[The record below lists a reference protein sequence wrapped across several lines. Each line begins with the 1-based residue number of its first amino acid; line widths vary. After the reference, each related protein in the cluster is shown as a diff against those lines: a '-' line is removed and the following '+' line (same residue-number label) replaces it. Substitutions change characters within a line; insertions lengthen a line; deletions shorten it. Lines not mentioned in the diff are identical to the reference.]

1 MAGEI
6 RNTAPAFAE
15 RCDYLIIGGGS
26 AGCTLAAR
34 LSENPAVS
42 VILVEAGKDVTRE
55 TASADV
61 LSNYPGKAYFNPEYT
76 WRTLQARLGG
86 GRRNDPQA
94 GRVAR
99 YEQAKLLGGGST
111 INGLCA
117 NRGSPFDYD
126 EWGRMGAQ
134 GWNWDAVLP
143 YFRRLERDL
152 NFRGEL
158 HGSDGPITISR
169 FPTEDWSGFVRSV
182 TRELERIGYGKV
194 ADQNGVWRDGF
205 MPVAASVDEKGQRVS
220 CAYAY
225 LDDRVRSRR
234 NLAILTE
241 TMVERIV
248 FAGREAVGAV
258 IRDKAGGRRTVAAS
272 ETVLSCGSIHSPA
285 MLMRSGIGPA
295 EHLAD
300 RGIEA
305 VANRRGVG
313 RNLIEHPVIS
323 VSCLLR
329 RGGRLHLAERH
340 HTQAH
345 LRYSSGIDDCP
356 PGDMSLAIIA
366 RSGWHA
372 MGRRIGTLYVWVN
385 KAYSQGEVSLA
396 TASVDDEPLVDF
408 RMLSDERDQRRL
420 REAFRFVS
428 ALAQSDPVAEVSS
441 TAFPANYS
449 DRVRRVSSPGRRN
462 QVLMQIF
469 ASMLDALPGLR
480 PWLIRKFVTEGA
492 SLSEILDDDA
502 ILDAY
507 LTKSVTGVW
516 HPVGTCRMGD
526 ANDPLAV
533 TDGSGRVHGV
543 DRLRVCDASVMPSI
557 PCANTNIPT
566 IMVAERIADL
576 MKQQHE
582 TGRLRDAAP
591 AA

>member
-1 MAGEI
+1 MSGGT
-6 RNTAPAFAE
+6 RDTAPAFAE
-15 RCDYLIIGGGS
+15 SCDYLIIGGGS

-34 LSENPAVS
+34 LSEDPSIS

-61 LSNYPGKAYFNPEYT
+61 LSNYPGKAYFNPDYT

-134 GWNWDAVLP
+134 GWGWDAVLP
-143 YFRRLERDL
+143 YFRKLERDL
-152 NFRGEL
+152 NFRDAF
-158 HGSDGPITISR
+158 HGSDGPIAISR
-169 FPTEDWSGFVRSV
+169 FPEEDWSGFVQSV
-182 TRELERIGYGKV
+182 ARELQRMGYEKIE
-194 ADQNGVWRDGF
+194 DQNGSWRDGI
-205 MPVAASVDEKGQRVS
+205 MPVAASVDENGRRVS

-225 LDDRVRSRR
+225 LDERVRART
-234 NLAILTE
+234 NLTILTQ

-248 FAGREAVGAV
+248 FAGRDAVGAAV
-258 IRDKAGGRRTVAAS
+258 RNKAGERRTIGAR
-272 ETVLSCGSIHSPA
+272 ETVLSCGTIHSPA

-295 EHLAD
+295 DHLAD
-300 RGIEA
+300 RGIEP

-323 VSCLLR
+323 VSCLLHR
-329 RGGRLHLAERH
+329 SGRMHMAERH

-345 LRYSSGIDDCP
+345 LRYSSGLDDCP

-372 MGRRIGTLYVWVN
+372 MGRSIGTLYVWVN

-396 TASVDDEPLVDF
+396 TAQVDDEPIVDF

-420 REAFRFVS
+420 REAFRFAS
-428 ALAQSDPVAEVSS
+428 ALAQSDSVANVSS

-449 DRVRRVSSPGRRN
+449 DRVRRVSTPGRRN

-469 ASMLDALPGLR
+469 ASMLDVLPTLR

-492 SLSEILDDDA
+492 SLSEILGDDGV
-502 ILDAY
+502 LDAY
-507 LTKSVTGVW
+507 LTRSVTGVW

-526 ANDPLAV
+526 DSDPLAV
-533 TDGSGRVHGV
+533 TDSSGRVYGV
-543 DRLRVCDASVMPSI
+543 NRLRVCDASVMPSI

-576 MKQQHE
+576 MKQQRE